1 MVSEPDDITYLG
13 ILYCFDRAVVRLQY
27 SEIFAKFK
35 QLYVYIS
42 KRKFMSRFVLCLTN
56 TN

>member
-35 QLYVYIS
+35 QLYVYIF
-42 KRKFMSRFVLCLTN
+42 KRKFMSRFVL
-56 TN
+56 